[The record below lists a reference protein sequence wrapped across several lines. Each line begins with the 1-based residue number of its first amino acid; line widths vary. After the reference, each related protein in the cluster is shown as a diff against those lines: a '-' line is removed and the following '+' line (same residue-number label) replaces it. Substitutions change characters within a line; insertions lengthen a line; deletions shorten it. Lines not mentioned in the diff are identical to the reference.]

1 MTGRHARKR
10 KRITPQPQRRR
21 RMGLL
26 VSSVFGSLAVLA
38 GGAYYI
44 LMTPLDRFKGAAAQ
58 THSKPIRT
66 FHQTPSKAADRIN
79 VLLIGT
85 DSRPGDSSGNTDVL
99 ILASLDNL
107 HKRIEL
113 MSIPRDSKVTFPNGN
128 QGKINQSLSLGGPQ
142 LTIQLVESLL
152 HQPVDYYALTRFNG
166 LVNMIDTIGG
176 LQINVKERMY
186 YNTGDKQWNLI
197 DLRPGLQTLNGAQAL
212 GFVRFRHDALGDIG
226 RTGRQQE
233 FVTALSERL
242 LQPGNVTKLPTL
254 IHELWSTMDTNMSAL
269 EVGDLAATAKKYSGY
284 PIIHETLPGSFHNPN
299 PAIVNDP
306 SYWDVNPQQAAYVAQ
321 QFFDQGVVQS
331 NPVQDPSTTA
341 NWQPPTANQGEG
353 SKDTSHA
360 TTSAPWSGNAFM
372 KVKEERALVRTG
384 PDETYPVIKT
394 VQYGDTVKVVGQE
407 GQWYR
412 LQFPDGTI
420 GYIAQSFLGR

>member
-1 MTGRHARKR
+1 MTGRHRRKGNESMVQSR
-10 KRITPQPQRRR
+10 HRRR
-21 RMGLL
+21 IGLM
-26 VSSVFGSLAVLA
+26 VSSLFGSIAVLV
-38 GGAYYI
+38 GGTYYV
-44 LMTPLDRFKGAAAQ
+44 LMTPLDRFKGVSAQ
-58 THSKPIRT
+58 THIKPIST
-66 FHQTPSKAADRIN
+66 LHPTTSKAADRIN

-113 MSIPRDSKVTFPNGN
+113 MSIPRDSKVAYPSGN
-128 QGKINQSLSLGGPQ
+128 KSKINQSLSLGGPQ

-166 LVNMIDTIGG
+166 LVNMINTIGG

-197 DLRPGLQTLNGAQAL
+197 DLHPGLQTLNGVQAL

-226 RTGRQQE
+226 RTARQQE
-233 FVTALSERL
+233 FVTALSKRL
-242 LQPGNVTKLPTL
+242 LQPENVTKLPTL
-254 IHELWSTMDTNMSAL
+254 IHQLWSTMDTNMSVL
-269 EVGDLAATAKKYSGY
+269 ELGDLATTAKKCASYQ
-284 PIIHETLPGSFHNPN
+284 IIHETLPGSFHNPN

-306 SYWDVNPQQAAYVAQ
+306 SYWDVNPEQAAYVAQ
-321 QFFDQGVVQS
+321 QFFGNGIIQS

-341 NWQPPTANQGEG
+341 NWEPPTLKQGET
-353 SKDTSHA
+353 SKASTNT
-360 TTSAPWSGNAFM
+360 TTSESWSGMAFM
-372 KVKEERALVRTG
+372 KVKTERALVRTG

-394 VQYGDTVKVVGQE
+394 ILQGDVVKVVGQE
-407 GQWYR
+407 QLWYR
-412 LQFPDGTI
+412 LQFSDGSI
-420 GYIAQSFLGR
+420 GYVAQSFLER